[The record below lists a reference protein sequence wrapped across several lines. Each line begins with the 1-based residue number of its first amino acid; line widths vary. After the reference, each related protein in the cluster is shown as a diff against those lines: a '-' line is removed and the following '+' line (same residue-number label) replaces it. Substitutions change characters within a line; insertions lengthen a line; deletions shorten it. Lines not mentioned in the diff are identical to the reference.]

1 MNSGE
6 PRLCQHVLLT
16 AATDLYIVLG
26 TTSLKMFKIR
36 DQDFMLITRV
46 NKSLHWVSIDLA
58 VDVEHNHLSEAFRGL
73 LHRNSHIFLH
83 VMLPEIFKKGI
94 EIYVCVCVCLSL
106 YIYIHTQICMICI
119 C

>member
-26 TTSLKMFKIR
+26 TTPLMMSKIR

-73 LHRNSHIFLH
+73 LHRNGHIFLH
-83 VMLPEIFKKGI
+83 VMLPEFF
-94 EIYVCVCVCLSL
+94 
-106 YIYIHTQICMICI
+106 
-119 C
+119 